1 MDSGLLIDRVGCEGV
16 VPVKKLPILIIDQ
29 DAHFR
34 EELYNFLL
42 SEGYENV
49 VSVRNVTEAL
59 EKIEETEYDVVVMD
73 AVSQI
78 AAGVRSVDSIT
89 GLSPKTRVI
98 LMVSPDDRTEQQTK
112 TGERLQCLIK
122 AMFPRNL
129 LYLLEKDG

>member
-1 MDSGLLIDRVGCEGV
+1 VGCEGI

-49 VSVRNVTEAL
+49 VSVRDLTEAL
-59 EKIEETEYDVVVMD
+59 EKIGESEYDVVVLD
-73 AVSQI
+73 ASSHLE
-78 AAGVRSVDSIT
+78 AGVRSAASIT
-89 GLSPKTRVI
+89 GLSPKARVI
-98 LMVSPDDRTEQQTK
+98 LMVSPDDRSGRQTK

-122 AMFPRNL
+122 AMFARNL
-129 LYLLEKDG
+129 LYLLEKDAESIENQGGE